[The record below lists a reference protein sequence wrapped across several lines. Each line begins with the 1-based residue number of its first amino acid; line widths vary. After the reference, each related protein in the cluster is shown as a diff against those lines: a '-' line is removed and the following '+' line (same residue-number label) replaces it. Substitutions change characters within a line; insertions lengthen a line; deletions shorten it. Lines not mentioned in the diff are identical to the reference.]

1 MRSRK
6 TVAMVME
13 CFACVAEGAE
23 VSRSKYEHP
32 PQPQGGPAAGREA
45 AGARA
50 GAARSIQEG
59 AGAAAKQR
67 PPPSLLKQAGLG
79 SSAAKR
85 KKKKIT
91 EKASL
96 KPKQRLVQDQPC
108 SPTMGTGSGGP
119 WPTQGVSLQCD
130 PPAASCQPP
139 EPTAASATFWACG
152 GVSGVRRV
160 ASSVEIAAAVT
171 PPLRP
176 GSFLPSQ
183 EGSFPLA
190 GARGRVKEP
199 QSCSPSPGA
208 FAPSSGWAWEA
219 REGGSGDSISGGGV
233 CPRIGWVS

>member
-1 MRSRK
+1 MWQREQRYH
-6 TVAMVME
+6 VANT
-13 CFACVAEGAE
+13 
-23 VSRSKYEHP
+23 ST
-32 PQPQGGPAAGREA
+32 
-45 AGARA
+45 
-50 GAARSIQEG
+50 
-59 AGAAAKQR
+59 
-67 PPPSLLKQAGLG
+67 PPSRRGGQQPGGRQLVPELGQLAPSRRELGQLPNNSPLLPCSNKQDWEVQQQ
-79 SSAAKR
+79 KER
-85 KKKKIT
+85 KKKII